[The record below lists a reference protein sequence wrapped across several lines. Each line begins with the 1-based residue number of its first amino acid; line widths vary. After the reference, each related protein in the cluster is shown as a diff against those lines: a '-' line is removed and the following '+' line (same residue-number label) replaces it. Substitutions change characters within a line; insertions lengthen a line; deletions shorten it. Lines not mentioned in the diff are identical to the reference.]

1 MRRDG
6 DVCSPDDLVR
16 PSLPLD
22 QDINSQTITEQ
33 TMETNEENTDILMAT
48 LKPENVEDQDS
59 TGRMIEKYLFDVRNS
74 LLCSMQKERT
84 IFMTCQL

>member
-74 LLCSMQKERT
+74 LLCSKQKERS